1 MFSDPDICRPAD
13 GQFRKNKPSVSQPM
27 QNYTPL
33 RLSLIAALLV
43 AGMFVLLFVFSSLY
57 FFGYLAWKPLLLG
70 MTGLFV
76 FTFFLFK
83 IVLEKFIYEKIRL
96 IYKTIHDL
104 KVPKGQ
110 QKAVVYSKDDI
121 LNRTNQE
128 VLDWARDKKKEIDD
142 LKRLEAYRREYLG
155 NVSHELKTPIFN
167 IQGYVL
173 TLLDG
178 ALDDPEIN
186 RNYLLRAEQS
196 INRMISIVE
205 DLEVISRFESGE
217 LKLRFESFDM
227 LSLTREVMEFLEI
240 EAGRK
245 GIQLYF
251 ARTYDAPVMVH
262 ADRERIRQVLTNL
275 MVNSIKYGTENGR
288 TKISFFDMDEHILV
302 EVTDSG
308 IGIPREELPRVFE
321 RFYRGD
327 KSRSRKL
334 GEGGSGLG
342 LAIVKH
348 IIEAHTQTINVRSTP
363 GVGTTFAFTLK
374 KGNRSA

>member
-1 MFSDPDICRPAD
+1 
-13 GQFRKNKPSVSQPM
+13 M

-33 RLSLIAALLV
+33 RLSLIAASLV
-43 AGMFVLLFVFSSLY
+43 VAAFVAVFVFSSLY
-57 FFGYLAWKPLLLG
+57 FYGYLAWKPLLLG
-70 MTGLFV
+70 TGCLFV
-76 FTFFLFK
+76 FTYFLFK
-83 IVLEKFIYEKIRL
+83 LVLEKFIYEKIRL
-96 IYKTIHDL
+96 IYKTIHDQ

-110 QKAVVYSKDDI
+110 QLKVPNDDI

-128 VLDWARDKKKEIDD
+128 VIAWARDRKKEIED
-142 LKRLEAYRREYLG
+142 LRKLEAYRREYLG

-186 RNYLLRAEQS
+186 RKYLLRAEQS

-217 LKLRFESFDM
+217 LKLNMENFDIAG
-227 LSLTREVMEFLEI
+227 LARDVMEFLEI
-240 EAGRK
+240 EAGKK
-245 GIQLYF
+245 GIRLHF
-251 ARTYDAPVMVH
+251 GRAYDSPLPVN

-275 MVNSIKYGTENGR
+275 VVNSIKYGTENGR

-327 KSRSRKL
+327 KSRSRKV

-348 IIEAHTQTINVRSTP
+348 IIEAHAQTINVRSTL

-374 KGNRSA
+374 KGIKSA